1 MVYIKKYDA
10 YVDSDGVVYRMGK
23 HKDPHHKE
31 GQLYQPSIREDKDG
45 YLVIHTQ
52 YDNGTKGNVGIHL
65 LRAIAY
71 IPNPDNL
78 PQVDHEDRNKKNNT
92 FGEGGNLRWADPTLQ
107 KFNSDSN
114 IAAFA
119 RNGVHRSEDRRKY
132 DRVKYAQKV
141 EDGWRYRTVNGKRGW
156 VKAA

>member
-1 MVYIKKYDA
+1 MVYIEKYDA

-31 GQLYQPSIREDKDG
+31 GMLYQPSIREDKDG

-52 YDNGTKGNVGIHL
+52 YNNGTKGNVGIHL
-65 LRAIAY
+65 LRALAY
-71 IPNPDNL
+71 VPNPDNL
-78 PQVDHEDRNKKNNT
+78 PQVDHKDRNKQNNT
-92 FGEGGNLRWADPTLQ
+92 FVNLRWADSTLQ

-114 IAAFA
+114 ITAFA
-119 RNGVHRSEDRRKY
+119 KNGVHRSEDRRKY

-141 EDGWRYRTVNGKRGW
+141 ENGLRYRTVNGKRGW
-156 VKAA
+156 VKVA

>member
-1 MVYIKKYDA
+1 MVYIEKYDA

-23 HKDPHHKE
+23 YKDTHHKE
-31 GQLYQPSIREDKDG
+31 GQLYQPSINEDKDG
-45 YLVIHTQ
+45 YLVIYTR
-52 YDNGTKGNVGIHL
+52 YKNGTTGNVSIHL
-65 LRAIAY
+65 LRALAY
-71 IPNPDNL
+71 VPNPNKL
-78 PQVDHEDRNKKNNT
+78 PQVDHIDRNKKNNA
-92 FGEGGNLRWADPTLQ
+92 FANLRWADPTLQ

-119 RNGVHRSEDRRKY
+119 KNGVHRSEDRRKY

-141 EDGWRYRTVNGKRGW
+141 ENGFRYRTVNGKRGW

>member
-1 MVYIKKYDA
+1 MVYIEKYDA

-23 HKDPHHKE
+23 KNDKYHKE

-45 YLVIHTQ
+45 YLIIHTK
-52 YDNGTKGNVGIHL
+52 YKNGTEGNVGIHL

-71 IPNPDNL
+71 VPNPDNL
-78 PQVDHEDRNKKNNT
+78 PQVDHEDRNKKNNA
-92 FGEGGNLRWADPTLQ
+92 FANLRWADSTLQ

-119 RNGVHRSEDRRKY
+119 KNGVHRSEDRRKY

-141 EDGWRYRTVNGKRGW
+141 EKGLRYRTVNGKRGW